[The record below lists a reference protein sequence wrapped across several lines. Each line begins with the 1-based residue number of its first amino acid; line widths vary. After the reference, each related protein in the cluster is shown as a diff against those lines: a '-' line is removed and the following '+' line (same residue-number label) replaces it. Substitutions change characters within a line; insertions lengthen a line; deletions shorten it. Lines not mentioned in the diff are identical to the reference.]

1 MSPLCYYIYRSKET
15 KLMKQIG
22 GNNMMKD
29 AIKTSSCIYG
39 RVIYGKDCKSCEEY
53 EKCAFINKGKVKKK
67 NEKLGVIPSD

>member
-1 MSPLCYYIYRSKET
+1 
-15 KLMKQIG
+15 MKSFNCG
-22 GNNMMKD
+22 GNSMMKD

-67 NEKLGVIPSD
+67 K